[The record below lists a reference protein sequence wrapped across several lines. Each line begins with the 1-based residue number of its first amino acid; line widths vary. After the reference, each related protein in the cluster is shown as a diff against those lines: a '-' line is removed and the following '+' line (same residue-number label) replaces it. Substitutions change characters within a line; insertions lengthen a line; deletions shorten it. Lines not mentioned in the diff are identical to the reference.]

1 MRIVN
6 TREMLKEAKKN
17 GYAVPAFN
25 VDQLD
30 STAAVLRVCERLRA
44 PVIIQLSPVQTLS
57 KGLAYKT
64 LIQMIEAA
72 GAEFDVD
79 MAVHL
84 DHGTDP
90 ADVKRAVKSG
100 FTSVMFDGS
109 RLSFQDNKRITS
121 EIRAYCGELPLEGE
135 LGVVGGQEGSRIDG
149 AGDMLYTDVK
159 EAVEYVRDS
168 RVDFLAVAIG
178 NSHGIYRQ
186 RPELNFD
193 VLEKLNSALD
203 LPLVLHGAS
212 GLSEEDIKTGIR
224 LGISKINFFTDVDRA
239 FMEGIRRE
247 MNEDPSAYSFSC
259 FANGG
264 KYVEAQIERIVK
276 MCGCEGRGSL

>member
-1 MRIVN
+1 MKIIN
-6 TREMLKEAKKN
+6 TRDMLKEAKRN
-17 GYAVPAFN
+17 GYAVPAVN

-30 STAAVLRVCERLRA
+30 STAAVLRMCECLRS
-44 PVIIQLSPVQTLS
+44 PVIIQLSPIQILS
-57 KGLAYKT
+57 KGLTYKT

-72 GAEFDVD
+72 GEEFDVN
-79 MAVHL
+79 MAIHL

-90 ADVKRAVKSG
+90 EDVKKAVKSG

-109 RLSFQDNKRITS
+109 RLPFQDNKRITG
-121 EIRAYCGELPLEGE
+121 EIRAYCKEIPLEGE
-135 LGVVGGQEGSRIDG
+135 LGVVGGQEGNRKDG
-149 AGDMLYTDVK
+149 AGEMLYTDVK
-159 EAVEYVRDS
+159 EAAEYVRDS

-186 RPELNFD
+186 KPELNFD

-203 LPLVLHGAS
+203 IPLVLHGAS

-247 MNEDPSAYSFSC
+247 MSEDSSAYSFSC
-259 FANGG
+259 LANGG
-264 KYVEAQIERIVK
+264 KYVEAQIKRIIK
-276 MCGCEGRGSL
+276 MCGCEGRG